1 MSANSAPA
9 GCDWLEACPVSGS
22 SAPARTAK
30 TATIWMPR
38 MQRSSAI
45 PPAMTRARR
54 RADGLNTRRPKP
66 PASAAAKAK
75 CIGGSTQPI
84 WGGILLSLRT
94 ASEPIPPSRPS
105 SSSQWNTKATRS
117 GGAGDRS
124 SAQHAG
130 AGVEDSSLAR
140 RGAQEGLGQRQPS
153 SFVGG
158 RDRRGVVAQARLA
171 LERLLHAAVD
181 ERHVLELDVPHRE
194 LLPPADHDPVP
205 GRVNRRHKPR
215 SGLGEVAKAA
225 PL

>member
-94 ASEPIPPSRPS
+94 TSEPIPPSRPS
-105 SSSQWNTKATRS
+105 SSSQWNAKATRS

-124 SAQHAG
+124 SAQDTG
-130 AGVEDSSLAR
+130 AGVQDRRLAG
-140 RGAQEGLGQRQPS
+140 RGTQERLGQRQQS
-153 SFVGG
+153 GLVNG

-171 LERLLHAAVD
+171 LEWLLHPAID
-181 ERHVLELDVPHRE
+181 ESDVLELDAPHRE
-194 LLPPADHDPVP
+194 LLPPA
-205 GRVNRRHKPR
+205 
-215 SGLGEVAKAA
+215 
-225 PL
+225 